1 MKDININTKEENYVY
16 IVKCKDE
23 TLYTGWTKDLEGR
36 MKAHNNG
43 TGAKYTRGRSPVN
56 LIYYEKL
63 ETKELALKREK
74 QIKKLTRSEK
84 LKLIIGAEQQLKQKI
99 EEQNNK

>member
-1 MKDININTKEENYVY
+1 MKEININNKEENYVY

-23 TLYTGWTKDLEGR
+23 TLYTGWTKNLEGR

-43 TGAKYTRGRSPVN
+43 TGAKYTRGRGPIC
-56 LIYYEKL
+56 LMYYEKL
-63 ETKELALKREK
+63 DTKELALKREK

-84 LKLIIGAEQQLKQKI
+84 LKLIITADQQL
-99 EEQNNK
+99 